1 MRRFV
6 EGIDREQATLFPEY
20 ARGCSRRRQE
30 CDCAQQCCEGAKGTR
45 AHEATHWA
53 SFHHCRARCA
63 PITLAFEF
71 AHRA

>member
-30 CDCAQQCCEGAKGTR
+30 CDCAQQYCEGAKAPAPTR
-45 AHEATHWA
+45 QRTGLLSIIAV
-53 SFHHCRARCA
+53 RG
-63 PITLAFEF
+63 
-71 AHRA
+71 AHRLP